1 MAAPST
7 GTESGRGSRVLVAV
21 RVRPLSAA
29 EVAAGA
35 IAVAGVNGVNGVTL
49 VDPIALQAVA
59 HAHAAAGTAVAAS
72 WLPRR
77 QYAFD
82 RVYGATATQ
91 QRVYGDVGA
100 RMVEHAWAGYNVSAF
115 A

>member
-1 MAAPST
+1 MD
-7 GTESGRGSRVLVAV
+7 GTSSPTRSRVLVAV
-21 RVRPLSAA
+21 RVRPLSSA

-59 HAHAAAGTAVAAS
+59 HAHAATGSTVAAS

-82 RVYGATATQ
+82 RVYGSTASQ
-91 QRVYGDVGA
+91 ERVYADLGM
-100 RMVEHAWAGYNVSAF
+100 RLLEHAWAGYNVSAF